1 MLTRMQGLMGRLAK
15 DGYKRASRLEKKADL
30 LIKGYQVRVAQCRL
44 GVWWLHAVAATQ
56 VRSQGVLGRI
66 HSLAEQVEQVETQL
80 KCFTVVILGVQACV
94 FVGVLTV
101 LMIGAAGERAGGH
114 PCAGR
119 CADTRSGEA
128 HEEGGRASGRLC
140 GPVTR
145 EGDAAVEAGRGAQ
158 RELRGRCVKM
168 LR

>member
-80 KCFTVVILGVQACV
+80 KCFTVVILGAGVCV
-94 FVGVLTV
+94 CRCSDG
-101 LMIGAAGERAGGH
+101 IDDRR
-114 PCAGR
+114 CGR
-119 CADTRSGEA
+119 TSWRPS
-128 HEEGGRASGRLC
+128 
-140 GPVTR
+140 
-145 EGDAAVEAGRGAQ
+145 
-158 RELRGRCVKM
+158 LRGSMR
-168 LR
+168 